1 MKMMGSAVIFL
12 LIALFLQIVCGDK
25 GLLELRARYEE
36 RDRLIEKNKIVE
48 QENAS
53 LYQLVC
59 RLRNDPVFIENIAR
73 QELGMIRDDEVIFNF
88 RGKGY
93 DKK

>member
-1 MKMMGSAVIFL
+1 MKLMGSAAIFL
-12 LIALFLQIVCGDK
+12 LIALFLQIVFGDK

-48 QENAS
+48 QENAL